1 MANEFAINNKSP
13 CVVICPT
20 RDTFFSATAKAADL
34 AGYSDGTFSGMS
46 GTAWVSDTG
55 AGGTSAIAFDGVNDG
70 IGLPFSIPFAAGWSV
85 SIWFKF
91 SALSGLTF
99 AFASS
104 NSGAMRCYLAQNSG
118 TAYIRVGDDA
128 SFLGGSTNLVT
139 NQWHNLVVAIADSG
153 TSYSGWVDGTS
164 VGSRSMSLTT
174 NGACGIGAFFG
185 AVNSPSSNFAS
196 GRFDDLRI
204 WNRSPL
210 DSSDAA
216 SIWASGAGRGK
227 LTSSGAGRPSHPT
240 RQQVTG

>member
-1 MANEFAINNKSP
+1 MTGS
-13 CVVICPT
+13 
-20 RDTFFSATAKAADL
+20 
-34 AGYSDGTFSGMS
+34 
-46 GTAWVSDTG
+46 AWVSDTG
-55 AGGTSAIAFDGVNDG
+55 AGGTTAIALDGVNDG
-70 IGLPFSIPFAAGWSV
+70 VGLPFVIPFAAGWSV

-128 SFLGGSTNLVT
+128 SWLGGSTSLVL
-139 NQWHNLVVAIADSG
+139 NQWHNLIVSIANSG

-164 VGSRSMSLTT
+164 VGTRSMNLTT
-174 NGACGIGAFFG
+174 NGPCGIGAFFN
-185 AVNSPSSNFAS
+185 AINTPSSNFAA

-210 DSSDAA
+210 DNSDATA
-216 SIWASGAGRGK
+216 IWASGAGRGK
-227 LTSSGAGRPSHPT
+227 ITSSGTARPSHPMY
-240 RQQVTG
+240 QQVIG